1 MTTDTN
7 LANEVKEKDCQ
18 NSLVEL
24 IGRHSNLCYNICQ
37 KYMPVLHASGIFVD
51 DVLGDKDYII
61 YQSAKS
67 YNPSKK
73 TKFST
78 WLGNQ
83 VRYHCLN
90 KINKNKKYVT
100 MPDSELSFLIDQEEK
115 EENSTELKDYI
126 SSHLSRIKDKRIKRI
141 FELRYFSDEG
151 RLTWTA
157 ISKKISVSSQ
167 TAINLHNKGLSMLK
181 KRIKREVAQKSL
193 QKNI

>member
-1 MTTDTN
+1 MKTPDDF
-7 LANEVKEKDCQ
+7 LANEVKENECE

-37 KYMPVLHASGIFVD
+37 KYMPVMHASGIFLD

-61 YQSAKS
+61 YHSAKTFD
-67 YNPSKK
+67 PTRK

-100 MPDSELSFLIDQEEK
+100 TEDQELSFLIDKDGEK
-115 EENSTELKDYI
+115 ENTDELKDYI
-126 SSHLSRIKDKRIKRI
+126 TNLLSKIKDKRIKQI
-141 FELRYFSDEG
+141 FQFRYFSDEKKM
-151 RLTWTA
+151 TWTA
-157 ISKKISVSSQ
+157 VAKKINVSSQ
-167 TAINLHNKGLSMLK
+167 TAINLHNRGLSILK
-181 KRIKREVAQKSL
+181 KRIKKEAAVR
-193 QKNI
+193 

>member
-1 MTTDTN
+1 MKTEDSV

-37 KYMPVLHASGIFVD
+37 KYMPVMHASGIFVD
-51 DVLGDKDYII
+51 DVLNDKDYII

-67 YNPSKK
+67 FDPTRK

-83 VRYHCLN
+83 VRYYCLN

-100 MPDSELSFLIDQEEK
+100 TEDQELSFLMEREEGPEDNK
-115 EENSTELKDYI
+115 ELRDYMLDL
-126 SSHLSRIKDKRIKRI
+126 LSQIKDKRIKRI
-141 FELRYFSDEG
+141 FELRYFSEEKS
-151 RLTWTA
+151 RMTWTD
-157 ISKKISVSSQ
+157 ISRKVKVSSQ
-167 TAINLHNKGLSMLK
+167 TAINLHNKGLDSLK
-181 KRIKREVAQKSL
+181 KKIKKDSATFS
-193 QKNI
+193 

>member
-1 MTTDTN
+1 MKTPDDF
-7 LANEVKEKDCQ
+7 LANEVKEKDCE

-37 KYMPVLHASGIFVD
+37 KYMPVMHASGIFVD

-61 YQSAKS
+61 YHSAKTFD
-67 YNPSKK
+67 PTRK

-100 MPDSELSFLIDQEEK
+100 TEDQELSFLIDKDGEIED
-115 EENSTELKDYI
+115 TAELRDYI
-126 SSHLSRIKDKRIKRI
+126 SDLLSKIKDKRIKQI
-141 FELRYFSDEG
+141 FEFRYFSNEEKM
-151 RLTWTA
+151 TWTA
-157 ISKKISVSSQ
+157 VAKKINVSSQ
-167 TAINLHNKGLSMLK
+167 TAINLHNRGLSILK
-181 KRIKREVAQKSL
+181 KRMKKDAAVH
-193 QKNI
+193 

>member
-1 MTTDTN
+1 MKTEDSA
-7 LANEVKEKDCQ
+7 LAREVKEKDCQ

-37 KYMPVLHASGIFVD
+37 KYMPVMHASGIFVD

-61 YQSAKS
+61 YHSAKTFD
-67 YNPSKK
+67 PTRK

-100 MPDSELSFLIDQEEK
+100 TDDQELSFLIDKEEK
-115 EENSTELKDYI
+115 AESTEELRDYI
-126 SSHLSRIKDKRIKRI
+126 SNLLNKIKDKRIKRI
-141 FELRYFSDEG
+141 FDLRYFSDEEKM
-151 RLTWTA
+151 TWTDVA
-157 ISKKISVSSQ
+157 NKIDVSSQ
-167 TAINLHNKGLSMLK
+167 TAINLHNRGLSILK
-181 KRIKREVAQKSL
+181 KKMKKDAVVR
-193 QKNI
+193 

>member
-1 MTTDTN
+1 MITDTY

-24 IGRHSNLCYNICQ
+24 IGRHSNLCYKICQ

-61 YQSAKS
+61 YRSAKS
-67 YNPSKK
+67 YNPDKK
-73 TKFST
+73 TKFSS

-100 MPDSELSFLIDQEEK
+100 MEDRELSFLVEKGEREES
-115 EENSTELKDYI
+115 NTELRDYI
-126 SSHLSRIKDKRIKRI
+126 SSHLTRIKDKRIKQI
-141 FELRYFSDEG
+141 FELRYFSEEG

-157 ISKKISVSSQ
+157 ISKKINVSSQ
-167 TAINLHNKGLSMLK
+167 TAINLHNKGLAILK
-181 KRIKREVAQKSL
+181 KRIKKESSK
-193 QKNI
+193 KTFDMIT

>member
-1 MTTDTN
+1 MKTPDDF
-7 LANEVKEKDCQ
+7 LANEVKENECE

-37 KYMPVLHASGIFVD
+37 KYMPVMHASGIFLD

-61 YQSAKS
+61 YHSAKTFD
-67 YNPSKK
+67 PTRK

-100 MPDSELSFLIDQEEK
+100 TEDQELSFLIDKDGEK
-115 EENSTELKDYI
+115 ENTDELKDYI
-126 SSHLSRIKDKRIKRI
+126 TNLLSKIKDKRIKQI
-141 FELRYFSDEG
+141 FQFRNFSDE
-151 RLTWTA
+151 
-157 ISKKISVSSQ
+157 KK
-167 TAINLHNKGLSMLK
+167 NDLDRRGK
-181 KRIKREVAQKSL
+181 KD
-193 QKNI
+193 